1 MGVSFRS
8 WSTGVLIRSVSCW
21 MAETGRFLKCG
32 GEEDELGE
40 ICQGML
46 LDNQGSKSGL
56 RMRKGAT
63 RD

>member
-1 MGVSFRS
+1 
-8 WSTGVLIRSVSCW
+8 